1 MSAANDFLSNLQK
14 VLIDHQN
21 KLYKFHEKYFND
33 YHELL
38 NNINK
43 RSTAKKLIQIEEG
56 KDYPKDVFFAIHCIQ
71 TNDSECIIETEL
83 GPMVYP
89 ANSFVQGAIYP
100 INALRITKLGNG
112 KFIGL
117 VS

>member
-14 VLIDHQN
+14 VLIDNQN
-21 KLYKFHEKYFND
+21 KLYTFHEKYFND

-43 RSTAKKLIQIEEG
+43 RSTAKKLIAIEEG
-56 KDYPKDVFFAIHCIQ
+56 TDYAKDVFFAIHCIQ
-71 TNDSECIIETEL
+71 ANESECEIETEF
-83 GPMVYP
+83 GSMVYP
-89 ANSFVQGAIYP
+89 PYSFVQGAIYP
-100 INALRITKLGNG
+100 INALRIKSTGGG

>member
-1 MSAANDFLSNLQK
+1 MSAANDFLSELNK

-21 KLYKFHEKYFND
+21 KLYKFHERYFND

-43 RSTAKKLIQIEEG
+43 RSTAKKLVEI
-56 KDYPKDVFFAIHCIQ
+56 KDGEDYDKTVFFAIHCIK
-71 TNDSECIIETEL
+71 TNESECEIETEF

-89 ANSFVQGAIYP
+89 PFSFVQGAIYP
-100 INALRITKLGNG
+100 INVLRIKNSGG
-112 KFIGL
+112 GRFIGL
-117 VS
+117 SS